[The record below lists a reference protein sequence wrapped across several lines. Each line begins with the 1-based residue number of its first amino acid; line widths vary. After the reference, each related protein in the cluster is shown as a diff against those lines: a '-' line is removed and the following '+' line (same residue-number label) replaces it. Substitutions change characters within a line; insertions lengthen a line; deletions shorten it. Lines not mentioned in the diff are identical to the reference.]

1 MLHVRLPLLYDF
13 YVWQSPLWF
22 LGYSHSITK
31 DMSRGAS
38 GALVLG
44 NPGSW
49 FGIEKVTF
57 LILEIVG
64 STEGFSLSRD
74 RKQQR
79 RVVPGKELVD

>member
-1 MLHVRLPLLYDF
+1 MV
-13 YVWQSPLWF
+13 
-22 LGYSHSITK
+22 LGVFPTASQKTW
-31 DMSRGAS
+31 SRGAS

-49 FGIEKVTF
+49 FGIGKVTF

-64 STEGFSLSRD
+64 SAEGFSLSRD

-79 RVVPGKELVD
+79 